1 MIWGFPDT
9 GIVEQNSRYIVQQY
23 VRECLKVWLHVS
35 EKHGICMCVCL
46 RVWVSVCGRVCIHE
60 CKCLSVPEQAGAARS
75 CLIDILSSLFIFD
88 AFLHPNLWSYFLLP
102 AESAF
107 YLSQCRHKHPK
118 SIGDIRVERAPGR
131 DGPPSAFTV
140 PQLVCAVDGQALQV
154 VPSTAPTSSSSS
166 WGPSSSLDL
175 GQLWFFFTV
184 VLAFIFFPWSHGLV
198 ILWPLHHGL
207 VTGHVPGGVLLCHEG
222 VKVNSAHWALPSIRA
237 AACQLIVSVLWGTV
251 TILFAIL
258 YGQWLV
264 LRDTELLPL

>member
-1 MIWGFPDT
+1 MVALQDSTLVYNQSQWQQNIYSSASSSFVFSSFDISLLFFNKEKKKIIIMIWGFPDT

-107 YLSQCRHKHPK
+107 CLSQCRHKRPK

-175 GQLWFFFTV
+175 GQLWFCRQ
-184 VLAFIFFPWSHGLV
+184 AQRGK
-198 ILWPLHHGL
+198 G
-207 VTGHVPGGVLLCHEG
+207 
-222 VKVNSAHWALPSIRA
+222 
-237 AACQLIVSVLWGTV
+237 
-251 TILFAIL
+251 
-258 YGQWLV
+258 
-264 LRDTELLPL
+264 